1 MNKLLGIALAVMA
14 ATALAACREQ
24 HPADPPA
31 DNPAPTAEAHQPEAP
46 ARYATGAQETRA
58 GDDPETDEQQPRGQR

>member
-1 MNKLLGIALAVMA
+1 MNKSPGFALVLLCVLG
-14 ATALAACREQ
+14 LAACRQE

-46 ARYATGAQETRA
+46 ARYATGAQETRV
-58 GDDPETDEQQPRGQR
+58 GEDPEADEQQPRTQR

>member
-1 MNKLLGIALAVMA
+1 MRTLLPF
-14 ATALAACREQ
+14 ALAALAALGLCACRQE

-46 ARYATGAQETRA
+46 ARYATGAQETRV
-58 GDDPETDEQQPRGQR
+58 GEDPDVDAQEPKTQR